1 MFSSVFNLQTKDKVC
16 FLSSFIV
23 SILIAW
29 QIKSKIMTPPGRLSP
44 GDPNSYSRPEIAKV
58 THIHLKLEINFDQQI
73 LEGKPLFSPLQY
85 II

>member
-1 MFSSVFNLQTKDKVC
+1 
-16 FLSSFIV
+16 
-23 SILIAW
+23 
-29 QIKSKIMTPPGRLSP
+29 MTPPGRLSP

-85 II
+85 IIWYLGTSLNPL